1 MKFQISII
9 SALVATLTACGG
21 GGGGS
26 APPAQKKQTVVPQ
39 MSVTP
44 AKGSVADPKDDAAKK
59 FASSPAMYSA
69 NATDSTELEDDAEKT
84 FASSSAMYSANTIG
98 STDIKQCEKTL
109 NLFNIYS
116 LGWNDEFNKG
126 LTAKEQKD
134 LKGFYGV
141 YGANGIVDY
150 SAHSKEMIEAKD
162 WISYFYYDANFQDC
176 EARRYK
182 PDAKETKVGDDITE
196 LRYKYSVKADAVTK
210 TPQQN
215 ISNYTAWQSDT
226 AKNTVIGL
234 VTNIITGNVKHKQQL
249 KSFKSDS
256 GRSVDNVS
264 FSEMFRN
271 SYFLESYDN
280 GDVEYQ
286 VVGGKVIDIYAKRN
300 LSDPGLYYAVNLI
313 SAYFPDVG
321 TRINWCVRGSQFA
334 SNKEA
339 PITKAQYNNII
350 ESGDLGIAYCDPFDK
365 KIGKVRYYDTKGNKV
380 SDSSTIANELN
391 NKLVQG
397 TVIKDKLDQRVT
409 NKKLYLGKTHSEYF
423 QDISLANQVDQIK
436 ADLTQ

>member
-1 MKFQISII
+1 MKFRISII
-9 SALVATLTACGG
+9 SVLVATLSACGG
-21 GGGGS
+21 GGGDS

-44 AKGSVADPKDDAAKK
+44 AKGSVADPKDDTAKK
-59 FASSPAMYSA
+59 FSSSP
-69 NATDSTELEDDAEKT
+69 
-84 FASSSAMYSANTIG
+84 AMYSANTIG
-98 STDIKQCEKTL
+98 STDIKECIKSL

-116 LGWNDEFNKG
+116 IGWDDKFNEELSLKQ
-126 LTAKEQKD
+126 QKD

-150 SAHSKEMIEAKD
+150 AENSKEMIEAKD
-162 WISYFYYDANFQDC
+162 WISYFYYDANYQDC

-182 PDAKETKVGDDITE
+182 SYAKVNKVGEDITE
-196 LRYKYSVKADAVTK
+196 LRHQYSVDAAK
-210 TPQQN
+210 NTPQQN
-215 ISNYTAWQSDT
+215 WKNYTAWQIDSQ
-226 AKNTVIGL
+226 KNTVIGL
-234 VTNIITGNVKHKQQL
+234 VTTSITGATQNKQQL
-249 KSFKSDS
+249 KSFSS
-256 GRSVDNVS
+256 GSERIVDTVS
-264 FSEMFRN
+264 FSDMFRN

-286 VVGGKVIDIYAKRN
+286 VVGGKVIDIYAKQN
-300 LSDPGLYYAVNLI
+300 LSDPDLYYAVNLI

-365 KIGKVRYYDTKGNKV
+365 NIGKVRYYDTKGNKV

-423 QDISLANQVDQIK
+423 QDTSLANQVDQIK
-436 ADLTQ
+436 ADLTH